1 MYLKKEGFKIRGA
14 KLVKREDKS
23 YFHPLKEDK
32 INMDSLLIETGNP
45 FLRELTLSNYLKVTY
60 NKEMNEIT
68 NQEDQVS
75 WLKINKGKKVI
86 INANGLVNDDN
97 TALISYG
104 YWYWNSADEWLPY
117 DYQNKSQ

>member
-1 MYLKKEGFKIRGA
+1 MFAVPGVRDPPVIGHQVRPQVMLGHQQ
-14 KLVKREDKS
+14 ED
-23 YFHPLKEDK
+23 
-32 INMDSLLIETGNP
+32 
-45 FLRELTLSNYLKVTY
+45 
-60 NKEMNEIT
+60 KEMNEIT

-104 YWYWNSADEWLPY
+104 YWYWNSADEWLPLTI
-117 DYQNKSQ
+117 Q